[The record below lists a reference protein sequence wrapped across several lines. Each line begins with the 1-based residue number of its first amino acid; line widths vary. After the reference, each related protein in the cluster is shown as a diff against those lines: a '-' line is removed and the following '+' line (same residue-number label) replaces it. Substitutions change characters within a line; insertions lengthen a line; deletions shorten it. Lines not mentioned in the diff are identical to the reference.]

1 MYIFMIFLKRENLY
15 FFYIKEIWNSQ
26 TRYKKTFQKC
36 TENPDLADFI
46 YVLLYIFLDFFLPF
60 RAINTHLLRCRSE
73 IDLNGGKWLAV
84 DNNQCIPY
92 VIYSIDLSVYFW

>member
-1 MYIFMIFLKRENLY
+1 MIFLKRENLN
-15 FFYIKEIWNSQ
+15 FFYILRKFEILK
-26 TRYKKTFQKC
+26 RDIKKTFQKC

-73 IDLNGGKWLAV
+73 IDLNGGK
-84 DNNQCIPY
+84 
-92 VIYSIDLSVYFW
+92 